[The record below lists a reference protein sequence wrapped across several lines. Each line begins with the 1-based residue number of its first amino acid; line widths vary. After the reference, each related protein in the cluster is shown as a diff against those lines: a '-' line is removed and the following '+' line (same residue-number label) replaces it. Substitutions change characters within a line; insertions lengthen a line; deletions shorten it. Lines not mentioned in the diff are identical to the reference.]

1 MPPVN
6 MLNVPT
12 RLMKSLGYGR
22 AYACD
27 DDTEE
32 DFSSANYFPNGM
44 DRLRL
49 TRPTE
54 RGAEVRVAR
63 VARHLERL
71 EAVRDTLG
79 GGER

>member
-6 MLNVPT
+6 ILNVPT

-27 DDTEE
+27 DETEE
-32 DFSSANYFPNGM
+32 GFSSANYFPNGM

-54 RGAEVRVAR
+54 RGAEVRA
-63 VARHLERL
+63 ARHLERL